1 MKFAPMNYHY
11 LRYPIK
17 KFLDKV
23 ERSPFNS
30 IDLYCSAPQLNLFDY
45 PLSRLIELKK
55 EIEAHH
61 LSVMAMTPENCV
73 YPVNFCTQDD
83 LTRESSIR
91 YYQRAIDTA
100 QFLDCPCVQISTGFG
115 YFDQPREEGWKY
127 CRESLWTLAQYCEK
141 KDVRLLLEELKVTTT
156 NVLITS
162 KDIAKMLEEIE
173 SPLIGTHDQELLIE
187 FLSRA
192 PRKVTVEQL
201 TRRRKELGN
210 TYENGN
216 IAPIPGI
223 VPLIQGLRQ
232 SGVKTALVS
241 STATHLI
248 IMGLNRMQMTD
259 LFDVI
264 VCGDMCA
271 ERKPDPECYL
281 KAMGLLGA
289 VPQEC
294 LVFEDS
300 SVGIHAAK
308 QAGIEVAAFTGSGNG
323 QDVSEADY
331 VVSSYEESK
340 RVLI

>member
-127 CRESLWTLAQYCEK
+127 CRESL
-141 KDVRLLLEELKVTTT
+141 
-156 NVLITS
+156 
-162 KDIAKMLEEIE
+162 
-173 SPLIGTHDQELLIE
+173 
-187 FLSRA
+187 
-192 PRKVTVEQL
+192 
-201 TRRRKELGN
+201 
-210 TYENGN
+210 
-216 IAPIPGI
+216 
-223 VPLIQGLRQ
+223 
-232 SGVKTALVS
+232 
-241 STATHLI
+241 
-248 IMGLNRMQMTD
+248 
-259 LFDVI
+259 
-264 VCGDMCA
+264 
-271 ERKPDPECYL
+271 
-281 KAMGLLGA
+281 
-289 VPQEC
+289 
-294 LVFEDS
+294 
-300 SVGIHAAK
+300 
-308 QAGIEVAAFTGSGNG
+308 
-323 QDVSEADY
+323 
-331 VVSSYEESK
+331 
-340 RVLI
+340 